1 MSDFSRPTDCSCI
14 PGIKCDVKDCVTTI
28 RPATAP
34 PKALPW
40 HATTLMTPPA
50 IPTARADSIYY
61 SRRAE
66 PCALHGIILH
76 HIAAKN
82 QVRFCNIFSLLM

>member
-14 PGIKCDVKDCVTTI
+14 PGIKCDVKDCVHNDK
-28 RPATAP
+28 ACHCTAE
-34 PKALPW
+34 
-40 HATTLMTPPA
+40 
-50 IPTARADSIYY
+50 SITV
-61 SRRAE
+61 A
-66 PCALHGIILH
+66 CDHGIILH

>member
-14 PGIKCDVKDCVTTI
+14 PGIKCDVKDCVHNDK
-28 RPATAP
+28 ACHCTAESITV
-34 PKALPW
+34 ACD
-40 HATTLMTPPA
+40 HADDA
-50 IPTARADSIYY
+50 AY

-66 PCALHGIILH
+66 PCALHGFILH

>member
-14 PGIKCDVKDCVTTI
+14 PGIKCDVKDCVHNDK
-28 RPATAP
+28 ACHCTAESITV
-34 PKALPW
+34 ACE
-40 HATTLMTPPA
+40 HADDAACDTY
-50 IPTARADSIYY
+50 R
-61 SRRAE
+61 RRAE

>member
-14 PGIKCDVKDCVTTI
+14 PGIKCDVKDCVHNDK
-28 RPATAP
+28 ACHCTAESITV
-34 PKALPW
+34 
-40 HATTLMTPPA
+40 ATTLMTPPA
-50 IPTARADSIYY
+50 IPTARADSIYH